1 MAKSKFVTIETPTGN
16 VKWDTGLQWKARAKK
31 LATKYGNNPEVLN
44 AILGIETVGVVN
56 MVTATLTR
64 NQLEGESQV
73 IQFKKPAQKQ
83 KAAKR
88 AQKKAAAK
96 PVPTATEK
104 KTTRRRSQT
113 QTDTPSRLQIIENL
127 KLGGKNQLVLVEA
140 DGQTFLLSVAGDKVT
155 YLTDVG
161 QMTTN

>member
-16 VKWDTGLQWKARAKK
+16 IKWDTGLQWKARAKK
-31 LATKYGNNPEVLN
+31 LATKYGDNPEVLN

-64 NQLEGESQV
+64 NQLEGDSQV
-73 IQFKKPAQKQ
+73 IQFKKPVQKR

-96 PVPTATEK
+96 PVPTATGT
-104 KTTRRRSQT
+104 KTTRRSKTR
-113 QTDTPSRLQIIENL
+113 TDTPSRLQIIENL